1 MIKKL
6 LQNQFTQNILGF
18 LISIYI
24 KFCFQTSLWYSKND
38 LNLEKQ
44 LNKKNKILVLFWHN
58 RLLMASFCWKYK
70 NKFKMLISGHR
81 DGKIISIAV
90 SYLGIETIYGS
101 SNKNKIS
108 SAKQILTELNNHNV
122 VGITPDGPR
131 GPKQKIK
138 EGLVSIQKKTGAVI
152 LPFSYSAKYN
162 VTLKSWDSFLFSFP
176 FNKFVTVWG
185 NPIIY
190 DEKKN
195 LKDNVQNIQN
205 ELDRI
210 TNLSENLSK

>member
-1 MIKKL
+1 
-6 LQNQFTQNILGF
+6 
-18 LISIYI
+18 
-24 KFCFQTSLWYSKND
+24 
-38 LNLEKQ
+38 
-44 LNKKNKILVLFWHN
+44 
-58 RLLMASFCWKYK
+58 MASFCWKYK

-81 DGKIISIAV
+81 DGKMISIAV
-90 SYLGIETIYGS
+90 SYLGIETIHGS
-101 SNKNKIS
+101 SNNNKIS

-152 LPFSYSAKYN
+152 LPLSYSAKYS

-185 NPIIY
+185 NPLFY
-190 DEKKN
+190 DEKK
-195 LKDNVQNIQN
+195 KSQRQC
-205 ELDRI
+205 
-210 TNLSENLSK
+210 SKHSK